1 MRFEALKVGEL
12 AQRTGLTVRTLH
24 HYDAIGL
31 LRPSQHTEAGYR
43 LYTAGDIARLQ
54 QVLSLRQLG
63 FSLDEVRGCLD
74 RPGFSPLE
82 VLGLHLVRLRG
93 QIEAQRR
100 LCQRLETLAAHLR
113 AAGEVSADEFLDAI
127 EGITMLETLGAKYFT
142 PEQMQAIKQGREQAG
157 PENLSR
163 MQERWAELIALIRT
177 EMEQGTDPAD
187 PKVQTLARR
196 WQELLHQATGGDPGS
211 QQAMKRHWEEQGDAL
226 AAQFGSKY
234 DSRPIWGYLETAIL
248 HSAGQRARTALCRST
263 GRGSPI
269 PTRGRGQQSSCCT
282 GSAPTA

>member
-31 LRPSQHTEAGYR
+31 LRPSLHTEAGYR

-63 FSLDEVRGCLD
+63 FSLDEARGCLD

-82 VLGLHLVRLRG
+82 VIGLHLQRLRD
-93 QIEAQRR
+93 QIESQRR
-100 LCQRLETLAAHLR
+100 LCERLETLA
-113 AAGEVSADEFLDAI
+113 EN
-127 EGITMLETLGAKYFT
+127 YFT
-142 PEQMQAIKQGREQAG
+142 PEQRQAIRVGREQAG
-157 PENLSR
+157 PEILNR

-177 EMEQGTDPAD
+177 EMEQGTGPAD
-187 PKVQTLARR
+187 AKVQTLARR
-196 WQELLHQATGGDPGS
+196 WQELLHQATGGDRGI
-211 QQAMKRHWEEQGDAL
+211 QRAMKRHWEEQGDAL
-226 AAQFGSKY
+226 AAQFGSQY

-248 HSAGQRARTALCRST
+248 HSARATAQNSFVSFDGTRIAYRDEGT
-263 GRGSPI
+263 GGAVI
-269 PTRGRGQQSSCCT
+269 LLHEFGTDGL
-282 GSAPTA
+282 A

>member
-1 MRFEALKVGEL
+1 PTGMIAMRFEALKVGEL
-12 AQRTGLTVRTLH
+12 AKRTGLTVRTLH

-31 LRPSQHTEAGYR
+31 LKPSLHTEAGYR
-43 LYTAGDIARLQ
+43 LYTATDIARLQ

-82 VLGLHLVRLRG
+82 VIGLHLVRLRE
-93 QIEAQRR
+93 QIESQRR

-113 AAGEVSADEFLDAI
+113 AAGGGTADEVPGGI
-127 EGITMLETLGAKYFT
+127 EERTKLGTLEAKYFT

-157 PENLSR
+157 PESLNR

-187 PKVQTLARR
+187 PKVQTLAQR
-196 WQELLHQATGGDPGS
+196 WQELLHQATGGDPGI
-211 QQAMKRHWEEQGDAL
+211 QQAMKRHWDEQGDAL
-226 AAQFGSKY
+226 AAQFGSKF
-234 DSRPIWGYLETAIL
+234 DSRPIWGSLEPAIL
-248 HSAGQRARTALCRST
+248 HSAGAPALHSFV
-263 GRGSPI
+263 SLE
-269 PTRGRGQQSSCCT
+269 
-282 GSAPTA
+282 